1 MADTPSTDEL
11 RRIRRLLGWLAF
23 VFANGVVAVV
33 GANTGGVSTV
43 PLMEAGY
50 ALANLNMLA
59 SVGVMAYFTFG
70 VGLADGDPD
79 E

>member
-1 MADTPSTDEL
+1 MHNSPSIQEL

-23 VFANGVVAVV
+23 VIANGVIVIV

-43 PLMEAGY
+43 PLMELGY
-50 ALANLNMLA
+50 ILA
-59 SVGVMAYFTFG
+59 SVNMLVSIVVMGYFALG
-70 VGLADGDPD
+70 VGLTYPSDW